1 VSPDPQDRS
10 DAFRKTLDL
19 PYPLVGD
26 ATGAIVKSYDVRRRF
41 VGGAWRTTY
50 VVGRDRRIQSA
61 HWSELAPVGHATQ
74 ACAIASAGKASSD

>member
-1 VSPDPQDRS
+1 MSPDAQDRS
-10 DAFRKTLDL
+10 DEFRKSLDL

-26 ATGAIVKSYDVRRRF
+26 RSGAIVKSYDVRRPF

-61 HWSELAPVGHATQ
+61 HWSELSPGGHA
-74 ACAIASAGKASSD
+74 ARAGEIARAGKASSG